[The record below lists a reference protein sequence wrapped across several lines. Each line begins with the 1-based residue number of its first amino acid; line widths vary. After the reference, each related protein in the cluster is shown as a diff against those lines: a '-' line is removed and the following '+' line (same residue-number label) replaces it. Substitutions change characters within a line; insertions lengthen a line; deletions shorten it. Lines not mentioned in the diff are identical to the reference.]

1 MIEWG
6 ETVLTRVIKEGD
18 LFFYSDDYGDLLA
31 GDDRGLGMF
40 TRDTRHLSRL
50 EWRLEGIPTVPLDG
64 EADGATSRFRFT
76 NKEGTGEDGNTVGE
90 DWLDITRKRWIY
102 GGVVYETFSFVNR
115 GDRPV
120 QTRLTLSLDA
130 DFADMFVVRGWKGRV
145 GKREGVART
154 EQGVRFSYRGVD
166 GALRTTDVETGCKHA
181 EVEEDGT
188 VRFPLHLESNVCR
201 SVHIRYIPGTDGER
215 PEVLEEQQS
224 LLKLEES
231 EREWF
236 VGSPEVD
243 SDWDD
248 FNRMFARGM
257 KDLRMLL
264 TDLGDGPFPVA
275 GLPLYAVPFGR
286 DSLIAALQ
294 ALPVRPEVARGT
306 LRILARYQGKKED
319 AWRDEEPGKIL
330 HEIRFGELAR
340 SGQIPFTPYY
350 GTIDATPLFLI
361 LIAEVYRWTGDL
373 DFVREMVP
381 HALEALSWIN
391 RYGDPAGTGYVSYAM
406 KSSKG
411 IRNQGWKDSE
421 DSVVHRD
428 GRLADA
434 PIALS
439 EVQGYVYMA
448 KKRWAELFLLLGDT
462 EQSVRLD
469 REAEQLRER
478 FARDFWMED
487 EQFVA
492 LALDGEGRQTGTVTS
507 NPGHCLMTGIL
518 PPEQAERVARRLV
531 EPDLFSGWGVRTK
544 SSTCVSY
551 DPDSYHNGSVWPHDN
566 ALILIGLK
574 RLGYHREAERIMRGL
589 IEASRHF
596 EHRLPELFS
605 GHERGDG
612 GPLPYP
618 VACSPQAW
626 AAGTA
631 FTILQTILGV
641 EPDPVNRRIHLH
653 PALPEGMNRL
663 SVRRLRLGT
672 GLLDLTLVRDGNAT
686 RTWVETNTTG
696 WDVVIHPCTR

>member
-1 MIEWG
+1 M
-6 ETVLTRVIKEGD
+6 TQVIKEGD
-18 LFFYSDDYGDLLA
+18 LFFYSDDYGDLPA
-31 GDDRGLGMF
+31 DDGRGLGMF
-40 TRDTRHLSRL
+40 TRDTRYLSRL
-50 EWRLEGIPTVPLDG
+50 EWKLEGIQTVPIDG
-64 EADGATSRFRFT
+64 EADGATSRYRFT
-76 NKEGTGEDGNTVGE
+76 NREGTDEAGKPVGGE
-90 DWLDITRKRWIY
+90 WLDITRKRWIY

-115 GDRPV
+115 GNEPIK
-120 QTRLTLSLDA
+120 THLSLSIDA

-145 GKREGVART
+145 GKREDVIRT
-154 EQGVRFSYRGVD
+154 ENGVRFSYRGVD
-166 GALRTTDVETGCKHA
+166 GAQRTTDVETAGTPAK
-181 EVEEDGT
+181 VDKDGT
-188 VRFPLHLESNVCR
+188 IRFPLRLESNSCR
-201 SVHIRYIPGTDGER
+201 SVHIRYVPGIDGER
-215 PEVLEEQQS
+215 PQVLEEQQS

-236 VGSPEVD
+236 VGSPEVN

-275 GLPLYAVPFGR
+275 GLPIYAVPFGR
-286 DSLIAALQ
+286 DSLIAAMQ
-294 ALPVRPEVARGT
+294 ALPVRPEVAKGT
-306 LRILARYQGKKED
+306 LRILAKYQGKKVD
-319 AWRDEEPGKIL
+319 AWKDEEPGKIL

-340 SGQIPFTPYY
+340 SGQIPFAPYY

-381 HALEALSWIN
+381 HALEALNWID

-406 KSSKG
+406 RSSKG

-428 GRLADA
+428 GRLAEP

-439 EVQGYVYMA
+439 EVQGYVHMA
-448 KKRWAELFLLLGDT
+448 KKRWAELFRLLGDP
-462 EQSVRLD
+462 ERSERLD
-469 REAEQLRER
+469 REAELLRKR

-492 LALDGEGRQTGTVTS
+492 LALDGEGRQVGTVTS

-518 PPEQAERVARRLV
+518 LPEQAERVARRLV

-544 SSTCVSY
+544 SSACVSY

-566 ALILIGLK
+566 ALILLGLK
-574 RLGYHREAERIMRGL
+574 RLGYYREAEKIMRGL
-589 IEASRHF
+589 IEAAPHF

-605 GHERGDG
+605 GHERGEG

-641 EPDPVNRRIHLH
+641 EPDPAGKRIHLY
-653 PALPEGMNRL
+653 PDLPEGMNRL
-663 SVRRLRLGT
+663 SVRRLRLGK
-672 GLLDLTLVRDGNAT
+672 GVLDLTLARIENAT
-686 RTWVETNTTG
+686 RTWVEINTTG
-696 WDVVIHPCTR
+696 WDVVIHPCIR

>member
-1 MIEWG
+1 LQWG
-6 ETVLTRVIKEGD
+6 ETVLTQVIKEGD
-18 LFFYSDDYGDLLA
+18 LFFYSDDNGDLPA

-40 TRDTRHLSRL
+40 TQDTRFLSRL
-50 EWRLEGIPTVPLDG
+50 EWKLEGIPTVPLGG
-64 EADGATSRFRFT
+64 EADGATSCYRFT
-76 NKEGTGEDGNTVGE
+76 NREGTDAEGKPVGG
-90 DWLDITRKRWIY
+90 DLLDITRKRWIY
-102 GGVVYETFSFVNR
+102 GGVVYETFSFINR

-120 QTRLTLSLDA
+120 QTRLSLLVDA

-145 GKREGVART
+145 GKREGVTPT
-154 EQGVRFSYRGVD
+154 EKGVRFSYRGVD
-166 GALRTTDVETGCKHA
+166 GVHRTTDVETDGTPA
-181 EVEEDGT
+181 EVADDGT
-188 VRFPLHLESNVCR
+188 IRFPLRLESNVCR
-201 SVHIRYIPGTDGER
+201 SVHLRYVPGTDGEIPR
-215 PEVLEEQQS
+215 VIGEQQS

-236 VGSPEVD
+236 VGTPEVN

-248 FNRMFARGM
+248 FNRMFARGL

-275 GLPLYAVPFGR
+275 GLPIYAVPFGR

-294 ALPVRPEVARGT
+294 ALPVRPEVAKGT
-306 LRILARYQGKKED
+306 LRILAKYQGKKED

-350 GTIDATPLFLI
+350 GSIDSTPLFLI

-381 HALEALSWIN
+381 HAIEALNWID

-406 KSSKG
+406 RSSKG

-428 GRLADA
+428 GRLAEA

-448 KKRWAELFLLLGDT
+448 KKAWSDLFRLLGDG
-462 EQSVRLD
+462 ERSERLN
-469 REAEQLRER
+469 REAELLRER

-492 LALDGEGRQTGTVTS
+492 LALDGEGKQAGTVTS

-518 PPEQAERVARRLV
+518 PPEQAERVARRLL

-544 SSTCVSY
+544 SSACKSY

-566 ALILIGLK
+566 ALILLGLK
-574 RLGYHREAERIMRGL
+574 RLGFYREAERIIRGL
-589 IEASRHF
+589 VEASVYF
-596 EHRLPELFS
+596 QHRLPELFS
-605 GHERGDG
+605 GHERGEG

-631 FTILQTILGV
+631 FTILQAILGV
-641 EPDPVNRRIHLH
+641 EPDPVGKRIHLH
-653 PALPEGMNRL
+653 PDLPQGMNRL
-663 SVRRLRLGT
+663 SVRRLRLGQ
-672 GLLDLTLVRDGNAT
+672 GVLDLNLERVGDAT
-686 RTWVETNTTG
+686 RTWVEINTTG
-696 WDVVIHPCTR
+696 WDVAIHPC